1 MSFLRI
7 LPAQVCLL
15 LLAALFMRLGFPL
28 IMIIPLTLM
37 LMGALLVPWSEV
49 RAVMAVVMGL
59 CALLWGF
66 MTYLRVEE
74 RLAYGEPWSRLAGI
88 LAGVALFNA
97 GSAWLVWRSRRAGRS
112 ASEIQATVQ
121 APSEQQVGS
130 TATQQ

>member
-28 IMIIPLTLM
+28 IMIVPLTLM

-49 RAVMAVVMGL
+49 RAVMTVVTGL

-97 GSAWLVWRSRRAGRS
+97 WSAWLLWRSRKTIRQS
-112 ASEIQATVQ
+112 SEVQ
-121 APSEQQVGS
+121 AMGQTFTEPQ
-130 TATQQ
+130 AN

>member
-7 LPAQVCLL
+7 LPAQICLL

-28 IMIIPLTLM
+28 IMIVPLTLM
-37 LMGALLVPWSEV
+37 LMGALLVPWAEV
-49 RAVMAVVMGL
+49 RAVMTVVMGL

-97 GSAWLVWRSRRAGRS
+97 WSAWLLWRSRRAGRS
-112 ASEIQATVQ
+112 ASDARAMAQ
-121 APSEQQVGS
+121 APSEPQAG
-130 TATQQ
+130 